1 MYLFQLIFNLI
12 THPIS
17 ISTNVW
23 LSMPEVW
30 GCIFFVK
37 RTNSLRSIKVNI
49 DKTHRARKN
58 PFTKKIVHE
67 NGPHIVKVEGHSNIL
82 EAKIK
87 SSRVI
92 FWGFLSK

>member
-1 MYLFQLIFNLI
+1 MQLKAQ
-12 THPIS
+12 P
-17 ISTNVW
+17 
-23 LSMPEVW
+23 
-30 GCIFFVK
+30 
-37 RTNSLRSIKVNI
+37 NI
-49 DKTHRARKN
+49 QLQAHRARKN
-58 PFTKKIVHE
+58 PFAKKIVHE